1 MSDLINQSG
10 QILVVDGIRIN
21 GQSDTPAVSA
31 AKSMIAV
38 GNTPA
43 ESVRS
48 EFLNRYR
55 CVAEGEKRILSGTTL
70 TAKVY
75 DSTTGNEVSGI
86 SESEFTWSDADG
98 NTIATG
104 INHVTLNAHDHMD
117 GKNEKQFILIWE
129 HTVKYFIGTS
139 ERAVTVKQNIFFTLT
154 TDTTTE
160 YMWSTAI
167 NEDYLDKTSGDWK
180 TTVGPKPNDG
190 NTYYLWTRV
199 SYDRGVTFTYYKSS
213 NTDID
218 ETITYPVNPTAS
230 LKIKSERDYF
240 ERSYMKPDGS
250 KGDYLPNQEIELKL
264 EYTCINANE
273 IVVIKSGQF
282 SNSIKASESIK
293 YTPSSLDANGS
304 LVIEAYYSGKLMDT
318 FKLRTLVV
326 MPEYGGELED
336 ENPFTINGRAPV
348 DGDSFIIIRKDGDKS
363 NLIVR
368 VYQNGKWTD
377 LESTS
382 DGKINMLYGDVMNK
396 VLAYCI
402 GREETLPEGSGPYQF
417 INNLLVNSAYIA
429 TLFSQNIKLL
439 GSMFGGA
446 YNEDGDIIQGYEGK
460 PGFYLDKDGVL
471 KAVQAFL
478 NDVYIKSV
486 DGSTTMIETQKET
499 AGNSY
504 DLSLPLNMWN
514 KSVLF
519 GYVPYSTFT
528 SCVYNG
534 SSKYIYKKD
543 ISENVHVRTVNAN
556 ANSSMT
562 TGFGTYQ
569 YTASKN
575 ITLFIKTGYSMSGG
589 GSTVSLSMKKNS
601 EPSQEIS
608 YNNYSFTIDLSA
620 GDVLIFSATANCA
633 PMGNASVSVFC
644 DIYEIQHYD
653 KILITNTQSESD
665 VVLSMLNESELVT
678 YTLTFSGFNS
688 SSFVEK
694 SSYDRLKTKVSA
706 LKKYIKQYTNTSSSY
721 VVINS
726 ARYTVNA
733 IQVEDTY
740 VLFYT
745 SGGNKTITFTDTGSA
760 VECSITLL
768 SNRTSLVVCSLNP
781 STSTAEI
788 GTSSNPFETV
798 YCKRL
803 FVNGTEITK

>member
-21 GQSDTPAVSA
+21 GQSDTPAVTA

-43 ESVRS
+43 ESVKN

-75 DSTTGNEVSGI
+75 DSTTGNEAEGI
-86 SESEFTWSDADG
+86 SESEFSWSDADG

-104 INHVTLNAHDHMD
+104 INHVTLNAYDHMD
-117 GKNEKQFILIWE
+117 GKSEKQFILTWE
-129 HTVKYFIGTS
+129 HSVKYFIGTS
-139 ERAVTVKQNIFFTLT
+139 ERAITVKQNIFFTLT
-154 TDTTTE
+154 TDTTKE

-167 NEDYLDKTSGDWK
+167 NEDDLDKTSGDWK
-180 TTVGPKPNDG
+180 TTVASKPNDG

-199 SYDRGVTFTYYKSS
+199 SYDLGITFIYYKSS

-218 ETITYPVNPTAS
+218 ETVTYPVNPTAS

-264 EYTCINANE
+264 EYTGINANE

-336 ENPFTINGRAPV
+336 ENPLTINGRSPV

-382 DGKINMLYGDVMNK
+382 DGKINMLYGDVMSK

-402 GREETLPEGSGPYQF
+402 GREETLPEDSGPYQF

-446 YNEDGDIIQGYEGK
+446 YNENGDIIQGYEGK

-534 SSKYIYKKD
+534 SSKYIYKKY
-543 ISENVHVRTVNAN
+543 IEENVHVWTLDAH
-556 ANSSMT
+556 ANSSMPF
-562 TGFGTYQ
+562 GFGQYI
-569 YTASKN
+569 YTATKD
-575 ITLFIKTGYSMSGG
+575 ITIILNTGYTMDGG
-589 GSTVSLSMKKNS
+589 GGAISLRMSINGGS
-601 EPSQEIS
+601 YQNID
-608 YNNYSFTIDLSA
+608 YNNKTTTINLSS
-620 GDVLIFSATANCA
+620 GDEVNFSADVSCGSY
-633 PMGNASVSVFC
+633 GNASVSVWC

-781 STSTAEI
+781 STATAEI